1 MLQLV
6 DTMPEE
12 SLLKVSNQPIAIDWG
27 SKQAFPARVFR
38 RRDSGGELSQRPVNR
53 WQA

>member
-12 SLLKVSNQPIAIDWG
+12 SLLKVSDRPIAIDWRLD
-27 SKQAFPARVFR
+27 QALPREFFAAATVAA
-38 RRDSGGELSQRPVNR
+38 S
-53 WQA
+53 